1 MAAAAKSPHGIL
13 PPIAVLI
20 SAAFW
25 GSLWIPLRQIEGGGL
40 SGVWA
45 SILVYGTPALLMLPL
60 LVFGRGRLG
69 SFGLLA
75 FWVGATSGICNTF
88 YSLGVIYG
96 EVGKVVLLFYLNPVW
111 SALLERMILKTP
123 ISKSRQVTILLGFI
137 GMGVLVGNSSGL
149 PIPRN
154 LAEWFGVFAGIFWAA
169 SLVGMR
175 FGGSGNMM
183 PKTFF
188 QFLFGALSSALIL
201 LLGWFPGDMLPG
213 AAPLIGALPWVS
225 LAVLIWILPAMMLS
239 FWAVSF
245 MSPTRASILFMLEAV
260 VGVVTAALLTN
271 EPFGWREIIGG
282 LLILGAGLLDVLI
295 TGGGHHSGNG
305 RKLEAAAE

>member
-1 MAAAAKSPHGIL
+1 VAAKSSSGIL
-13 PPIAVLI
+13 PPIAILI

-25 GSLWIPLRQIEGGGL
+25 GSLWIPLRQIEGAGL

-45 SILVYGTPALLMLPL
+45 SVLVYGAPALLMLPL
-60 LVFGRGRLG
+60 LVFGRGRFG
-69 SFGLLA
+69 RFGLLA

-88 YSLGVIYG
+88 YTLGVIYG
-96 EVGKVVLLFYLNPVW
+96 DVGKVVLLFYLNPVW
-111 SALLERMILKTP
+111 SALLERILLKTP
-123 ISKSRQVTILLGFI
+123 ISRSRQATILLGFV
-137 GMGVLVGNSSGL
+137 GMAVLVGNSSGL

-154 LAEWFGVFAGIFWAA
+154 LAEWFGVFASIFWAA

-175 FGGSGNMM
+175 FSGSGNMI

-188 QFLFGALSSALIL
+188 QFLFGLLSSALIL
-201 LLGWFPGDMLPG
+201 LLGWFPGDMLPSV
-213 AAPLIGALPWVS
+213 APLIGALPWIAV
-225 LAVLIWILPAMMLS
+225 AVLIWIIPAMILS

-260 VGVVTAALLTN
+260 VGVVSAALLTD

-282 LLILGAGLLDVLI
+282 LLILGAGLLDVLA
-295 TGGGHHSGNG
+295 TGGGHQSGNG
-305 RKLEAAAE
+305 RKVEAAAE